1 VQPAEKHDVHLDPSI
16 RASPS
21 ASVPARDVGTR
32 QVEGT
37 VPGETRRATL
47 ARQFS
52 GVIEAI
58 RTGDDDAVQERVLEL
73 SSRHR
78 IFAPLAVMVGAIAM
92 LFDGVKLLVTNWRLT
107 LVQVLPAMWIWLA
120 MIDLKAHLL
129 GGKSF
134 HVVRGPIL
142 IPIVLAVVAITAAS
156 FFLNAVFA
164 FAISKPGYPEI
175 RPAFTEARMHH
186 RIVFASGAVIGLL
199 LAFSTVVVGRW
210 GLGWF
215 TVTLGIVVAIMMV
228 CYVAVPSRLIGMK
241 TTAAPGDKLKATAV
255 GGFLGAVVCAPPYLV
270 GRIGLLLLG
279 SNSLFFLGIILLTV
293 GLVLEAGATGAA
305 KAVKMSAKLVAGQ
318 PVANTQTDQREPA
331 TGRTDGEVE

>member
-1 VQPAEKHDVHLDPSI
+1 MQPAEKRDARLDPSV
-16 RASPS
+16 RPGPS

-32 QVEGT
+32 QAEGT

-58 RTGDDDAVQERVLEL
+58 RRGDDDAVQELVLNL

-78 IFAPLAVMVGAIAM
+78 IFAPLAFVVGAIAM

-107 LVQVLPAMWIWLA
+107 LVQVLPAMWIWVA

-142 IPIVLAVVAITAAS
+142 IPIVLVIVAITAAS

-175 RPAFTEARMHH
+175 RPAFTEARRHH

-199 LAFSTVVVGRW
+199 LAFSTVVVVRW

-215 TVTLGIVVAIMMV
+215 TVSLGIVVADHDGLLRGRPV
-228 CYVAVPSRLIGMK
+228 SPNRDEDHP
-241 TTAAPGDKLKATAV
+241 APGDKLKATAV
-255 GGFLGAVVCAPPYLV
+255 GGFLGAVVCAPPYLL

-279 SNSLFFLGIILLTV
+279 SNTLFFLGIALLSV
-293 GLVLEAGATGAA
+293 GLVLEAGATGAV
-305 KAVKMSAKLVAGQ
+305 KTVKMSAKLVAGQ
-318 PVANTQTDQREPA
+318 PAANTQTEQRQPA
-331 TGRTDGEVE
+331 RQDAR